1 MRDPYEV
8 LEINKNASM
17 EEIKKAYRNLTKKYH
32 PDKYSDNPLRELAE
46 EKMRE
51 INDAYN
57 YLMNNGHE
65 NQQELLHSARI
76 NINNGSY
83 DEAERN
89 LNMVNNKNGEWY
101 YLMGILSQRKG
112 WYDAAYDY
120 LGKAVA
126 MEPGNGE
133 YNHAFNSMHMR
144 NDNFRDPYNKN
155 KNNNLCDICATLYC
169 LDCLCECM
177 GGDFISCC

>member
-8 LEINKNASM
+8 LEINRNASM
-17 EEIKKAYRNLTKKYH
+17 EEIKRAYRNLSKKYH
-32 PDKYSDNPLRELAE
+32 PDRYSDNPLRELAE

-57 YLMNNGHE
+57 YLMNNRPG
-65 NQQELLHSARI
+65 NQQELLHNARI
-76 NINNGSY
+76 NINNGNLN
-83 DEAERN
+83 EAERN
-89 LNMVNNKNGEWY
+89 LNMVDKKSGEWY
-101 YLMGILSQRKG
+101 FLMGVLNQRKG
-112 WYDAAYDY
+112 WYDAAYDC

-133 YNHAFNSMHMR
+133 YNHAFNSMYSR

-155 KNNNLCDICATLYC
+155 SNNNLCDICTTLYC